1 MKSRIGM
8 LALLL
13 LVTLFGPSCAT
24 VSRLSTEYEEES
36 VRIEQMSPEE
46 KADYDRAKRLEE
58 KIDQSHWID

>member
-13 LVTLFGPSCAT
+13 LVTLFAPSCAT
-24 VSRLSTEYEEES
+24 VSRLNAEYEEET

-46 KADYDRAKRLEE
+46 KADFDKERRIEE
-58 KIDQSHWID
+58 KIDLNHWID

>member
-24 VSRLSTEYEEES
+24 VSRLNTEYEEET

-46 KADYDRAKRLEE
+46 KADYDEAKRLEE